1 MKWVLLAILL
11 AITALLRF
19 SSSAIISVEGA
30 DLVISLGFIILFSFL
45 IGKLVVKIGLPLIT
59 GYLIAGILAGP
70 QLSTL
75 MTQTVT
81 DKLHL
86 IDQIALGIIALT
98 AGGELR
104 IQALKRQIRSISLI
118 ILFQFIFVYFGVG
131 FGLFLLK
138 DFLGFPVNSTTTI
151 IIALILFIATSA
163 VANSPAT
170 AIAIITETRAAGA
183 MTERVIG
190 ITVVKDVIVLVLITG
205 VIAFSKIVLLG
216 NSSSNL
222 SDILP
227 LFVNILSS
235 IGLGVGIGF
244 LIVAFLKY
252 INQDTAIFVLGVI
265 FAVSALTDI
274 FHIELVLTCV
284 AAGFIVENFSS
295 FGDDLIRSIEESSL
309 PVYVIFFSIA
319 GASLDLQILK
329 QFWSLALVVVLL
341 RLSTTW
347 LGSYFGSKLAKDEIY
362 IQKNVWTGF
371 IGQAGI
377 TLGLAILIGEVFA
390 DSFGP
395 FLKTVIISTIVINQ
409 IIGPVIFRI
418 GLQKAGEIGKKPI
431 IRRTV

>member
-1 MKWVLLAILL
+1 MKWALLVILL
-11 AITALLRF
+11 TITALLRF
-19 SSSAIISVEGA
+19 SSSAIVSVEGA
-30 DLVISLGFIILFSFL
+30 DLVISLGFIVLFSFL

-59 GYLIAGILAGP
+59 GYLFAGIIAGPHL
-70 QLSTL
+70 LTL

-104 IQALKRQIRSISLI
+104 LNALKKQIKSISLI
-118 ILFQFIFVYFGVG
+118 VLFQLVFVYWGVG
-131 FGLFLLK
+131 LGLFLLRE
-138 DFLGFPVNSTTTI
+138 FIGFPVTTTTTV
-151 IIALILFIATSA
+151 IIAMILFITTST

-170 AIAIITETRAAGA
+170 AIAIITETRATGE

-190 ITVVKDVIVLVLITG
+190 ITIVKDVIVLILITA

-222 SDILP
+222 REIIP
-227 LFVNILSS
+227 LFMNIFAS
-235 IGLGVGIGF
+235 ILLGAGLGM

-252 INQDTAIFVLGVI
+252 INQDTAVFILGVV
-265 FAVSALTDI
+265 FAISAMADI

-319 GASLDLQILK
+319 GASLNLQILK
-329 QFWSLALVVVLL
+329 QFWSMALLVVSL
-341 RLSTTW
+341 RLVTTW
-347 LGSYFGSKLAKDEIY
+347 LGSLVGSKLAKDERY
-362 IQKNVWTGF
+362 VQKNIWTGF

-377 TLGLAILIGEVFA
+377 TLGLAIVIGDVFA

-409 IIGPVIFRI
+409 IIGPVIFRM
-418 GLQKAGEIGKKPI
+418 GLQNANEIGKKPV
-431 IRRTV
+431 RRIV

>member
-1 MKWVLLAILL
+1 MKWVLLTILL
-11 AITALLRF
+11 VITAALRL
-19 SSSAIISVEGA
+19 SSSTIISVEGA

-59 GYLIAGILAGP
+59 GYLLAGILAGP

-104 IQALKRQIRSISLI
+104 IHALKKQIKSISLI
-118 ILFQFIFVYFGVG
+118 IIFQLIIVYLGVG
-131 FGLFLLK
+131 FGLFLLRK
-138 DFLGFPVNSTTTI
+138 FLGFPVNTTTTVI
-151 IIALILFIATSA
+151 ITMILFIATSA

-190 ITVVKDVIVLVLITG
+190 ITVVKDVIVLILITG
-205 VIAFSKIVLLG
+205 IIAFSKIVLLG
-216 NSSSNL
+216 DASSNL
-222 SDILP
+222 SEIFP
-227 LFVNILSS
+227 LLINILTS
-235 IGLGVGIGF
+235 IGLGVTIGF

-252 INQDTAIFVLGVI
+252 INQDTAIFILGVV
-265 FAVSALTDI
+265 FAMSALGDI
-274 FHIELVLTCV
+274 FHIELVLSCV
-284 AAGFIVENFSS
+284 AAGFIVENYSS
-295 FGDDLIRSIEESSL
+295 YGDDLIRSIEESSL

-329 QFWSLALVVVLL
+329 QFWNLALVVVLL
-341 RLSTTW
+341 RLLTTW
-347 LGSYFGSKLAKDEIY
+347 FGSYLGSTLAKDETY
-362 IQKNVWTGF
+362 VQKNVWTGF

-377 TLGLAILIGEVFA
+377 TLGLAILIGDVFA

-409 IIGPVIFRI
+409 IIGPIIFRI
-418 GLQKAGEIGKKPI
+418 GLQRANEIGKKQM
-431 IRRTV
+431 RKLT